1 MKFLRNM
8 LFFVLLGAVLILGV
22 WFAMENPAA
31 VPLDLLVVQLSA
43 RSIALWVLLAFA
55 IGGVV
60 GMCINIALV
69 VRLKAALML
78 SNRRLEEARQEAE
91 AGAEGDAE
99 GADAPGE
106 KSEARESAAG
116 QGGDSGKAAS
126 AGTRDGG

>member
-8 LFFVLLGAVLILGV
+8 LFFVLLGAVLMLGV

-55 IGGVV
+55 IGGIV

-106 KSEARESAAG
+106 KSEARESAAE

>member
-8 LFFVLLGAVLILGV
+8 LFFVLLGAVLMLGV

-78 SNRRLEEARQEAE
+78 SNRRLEEVRQEAE
-91 AGAEGDAE
+91 AGGDAE

-106 KSEARESAAG
+106 KPEARESAAE